1 MCSFTVLS
9 KKYDNNKI
17 NNKVKNRGP
26 DYTNKVEYNNFIFYH
41 NLLHI
46 TGKKTIQPIIKNN
59 IVILFNGEIYNYKD
73 LGSFNNEL
81 ELLHNLYSELNT
93 EFISKLDGEF
103 VIIIF
108 DFNKNEIYLISDLFG
123 TKPLWYT
130 INEGIMI
137 SSYKRELLDNT
148 KDSIITKLE
157 NNSILKLDIK
167 SLNIISINEHTKMDL
182 NQFKNTYD
190 DWNKAFEKAV
200 LKRIPEN
207 NIEYMIPI
215 SSGHDSGAITS
226 VLHKFKKKYI
236 LYSIE
241 GGEDKKIVNK
251 RFKLNTYKNKLFNF
265 NNKLF
270 ENNFSYLI
278 EEGDHN
284 YYQSTDRAK
293 NEYWYLVSRDCASTG
308 LSYLLRECKKEFK
321 NFKVILTGDG
331 ADEIY
336 FHNSMAK
343 GKKYGCGLQ
352 PNKFPKNLETI
363 YPWYNLFKGT
373 QRRFLN
379 KTELV
384 GGASGI
390 ECRYPFL
397 DKNLFQEFLYLK
409 PELKNKFYKGPI
421 ENYLKINNYP
431 YNGSCMK
438 LGMNPLRNITN
449 NEEQYKIM
457 NRILENYDKNFIS
470 DTQNE
475 IPRRRNILY
484 REKWILL

>member
-293 NEYWYLVSRDCASTG
+293 NEYWY
-308 LSYLLRECKKEFK
+308 
-321 NFKVILTGDG
+321 
-331 ADEIY
+331 
-336 FHNSMAK
+336 
-343 GKKYGCGLQ
+343 
-352 PNKFPKNLETI
+352 
-363 YPWYNLFKGT
+363 
-373 QRRFLN
+373 
-379 KTELV
+379 
-384 GGASGI
+384 
-390 ECRYPFL
+390 
-397 DKNLFQEFLYLK
+397 FLYFR
-409 PELKNKFYKGPI
+409 NRQS
-421 ENYLKINNYP
+421 
-431 YNGSCMK
+431 SC
-438 LGMNPLRNITN
+438 
-449 NEEQYKIM
+449 YC
-457 NRILENYDKNFIS
+457 S
-470 DTQNE
+470 DFSWVVIKQ
-475 IPRRRNILY
+475 
-484 REKWILL
+484 